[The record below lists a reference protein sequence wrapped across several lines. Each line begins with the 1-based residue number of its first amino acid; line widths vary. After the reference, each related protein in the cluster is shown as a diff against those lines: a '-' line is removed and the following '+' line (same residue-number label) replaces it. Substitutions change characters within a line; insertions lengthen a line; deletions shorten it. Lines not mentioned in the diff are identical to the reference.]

1 MSLADIKT
9 EAELRPLR
17 IVVHGKPGAGKTTWA
32 SKMANCVGILTEDGT
47 GNLAFPRYPVC
58 DFWDKEPTE
67 TNKSIGVKQRMLTL
81 LKEDHNYKT
90 LIIDSL
96 DWLER
101 LIQNHVCKEYGY
113 KNIES
118 PGFAKGHKECLAFWD
133 EFRLLTESLR
143 KQKGMNI
150 CMIAHTDVK
159 TQNDPEVENYEKNI
173 LKLKPGASALLTENA
188 DCIFYITKKK
198 GVVKTKNS
206 TKVTQGDHVIYG
218 EDTASYLAKNRY
230 QLPKDL
236 PYEWEEIRKLI
247 IANSNGKGSEAK
259 SNK

>member
-1 MSLADIKT
+1 MSLRDIKT
-9 EAELRPLR
+9 QAELRPLR
-17 IVVHGKPGAGKTTWA
+17 IVLHGMPGAGKTTWA
-32 SKMANCVGILTEDGT
+32 SKMLSCIGILTEDGL
-47 GNLAFPRYPVC
+47 GNLAFPRFPVC
-58 DFWDKEPTE
+58 DHWDKEATKDDP
-67 TNKSIGVKQRMLTL
+67 KVGVKQRMLEL
-81 LKEDHNYKT
+81 LKEDHDYKT

-101 LIQNHVCKEYGY
+101 LLQDHVCKENGY
-113 KNIES
+113 KNIET
-118 PGFAKGHKECLAFWD
+118 PGYARGHKECLVFWD
-133 EFRLLTESLR
+133 EFRRLTEALR
-143 KQKGMNI
+143 KQKGMTI
-150 CMIAHTDVK
+150 CMIAHSDVK
-159 TQNDPEVENYEKNI
+159 VQNDPEVENFDKVI

-198 GVVKTKNS
+198 GVVKSKNT

-247 IANSNGKGSEAK
+247 IENSNGKGSEAK